1 MIWSRLVNISAVVKE
16 NSVILDNCI
25 VDYLSAVGWP
35 VTLSDS
41 RKCGSR
47 YDSRRYDS
55 RSSSSSSSRNSRNDS
70 RRDLTD

>member
-1 MIWSRLVNISAVVKE
+1 MRLVNISAVVKE

-47 YDSRRYDS
+47 YDSRRYDIRS
-55 RSSSSSSSRNSRNDS
+55 SSSSSSSRNSRYDS

>member
-1 MIWSRLVNISAVVKE
+1 MGGWIVLRGWGTRLGKE

-25 VDYLSAVGWP
+25 VDYLSAVDRP

-47 YDSRRYDS
+47 YDSS
-55 RSSSSSSSRNSRNDS
+55 
-70 RRDLTD
+70 RDLTDYLHVEIPPYSLLV

>member
-1 MIWSRLVNISAVVKE
+1 MRLVNISAVVKE

-25 VDYLSAVGWP
+25 VDYLSAVGRP

-55 RSSSSSSSRNSRNDS
+55 RRYDIRSSSSKKIAGMIAED
-70 RRDLTD
+70 T

>member
-1 MIWSRLVNISAVVKE
+1 MVNISAVVKE

-55 RSSSSSSSRNSRNDS
+55 RSNS
-70 RRDLTD
+70 TVM